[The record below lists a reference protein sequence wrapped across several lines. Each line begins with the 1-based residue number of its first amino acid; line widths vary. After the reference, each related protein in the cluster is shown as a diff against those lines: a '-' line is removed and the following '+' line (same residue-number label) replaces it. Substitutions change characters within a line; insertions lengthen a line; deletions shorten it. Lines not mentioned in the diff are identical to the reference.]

1 MYIHDGNVDVVEQFR
16 VKLDR
21 VAGGEEHHD
30 LLTLVLLEECEQ
42 QQKTLLRG
50 THYIPLY
57 MFGWRGVGWRK
68 EGGEGRGEHICERQ
82 LLSAVSTLQEELSVS
97 SPSN

>member
-1 MYIHDGNVDVVEQFR
+1 MYIHDGNVDVVEEFR

-42 QQKTLLRG
+42 
-50 THYIPLY
+50 
-57 MFGWRGVGWRK
+57 
-68 EGGEGRGEHICERQ
+68 
-82 LLSAVSTLQEELSVS
+82 
-97 SPSN
+97 